1 MNEEI
6 ATLKSLQELV
16 LIRDEYFQTGD
27 GDRMDEF
34 NAKIDQMK
42 AKLDP
47 KTRTIFDRLYKRNH
61 VAVAGITN
69 NCCAACGMT
78 VPVSNVQMARVG
90 DRLVC
95 CASCGRILYAADEE
109 TVSGTKGKVDQEGKV
124 GLERFSNV
132 KLVIPELQATERVG
146 AIGELA
152 EILEA
157 NGCIDSADHVVSAAM
172 AREEIL
178 STATDNDVA
187 FPHVRG
193 VEGGGLTIAVGV
205 SKKGID
211 WGGVKVHIVFL
222 SMIPVAVSAYYL
234 RFMGAVT
241 KSFGKASVRELVIA
255 APDESTLW
263 RLVQKHTRTEL
274 K

>member
-6 ATLKSLQELV
+6 STLKELQELV

-34 NAKIDQMK
+34 NAKIENLK
-42 AKLDP
+42 SKLGP
-47 KTRTIFDRLYKRNH
+47 QARTIFNRLYQRNH

-78 VPVSNVQMARVG
+78 VPVANVQMARVG
-90 DRLVC
+90 ERIVC

-109 TVSGTKGKVDQEGKV
+109 TVSSVKGKVDQDGKV
-124 GLERFSNV
+124 GLERFSSV
-132 KLVIPELQATERVG
+132 KLVMPDLKAKDRVG

-152 EILEA
+152 ELLET
-157 NGCIDSADHVVSAAM
+157 NGCIDSADNVVAAAM

-241 KSFGKASVRELVIA
+241 KSFCKPNVRELVIA
-255 APDESTLW
+255 AQDEANLW